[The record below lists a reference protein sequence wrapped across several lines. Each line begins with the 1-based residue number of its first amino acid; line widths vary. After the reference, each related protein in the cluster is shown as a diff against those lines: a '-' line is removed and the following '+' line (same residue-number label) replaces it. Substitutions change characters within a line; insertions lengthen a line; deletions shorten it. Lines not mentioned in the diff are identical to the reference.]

1 MQGVRRNPFAGVPKC
16 AENRIPK
23 RDSSTNAFSVYS
35 IWLGLLPVLLSVL
48 LSMGRA
54 EGCRT
59 LVWLVERFTGTF
71 YLL

>member
-23 RDSSTNAFSVYS
+23 RDSSTNAISVYS
-35 IWLGLLPVLLSVL
+35 IWLGLLPVLLS
-48 LSMGRA
+48 MGRG
-54 EGCRT
+54 EGRRT